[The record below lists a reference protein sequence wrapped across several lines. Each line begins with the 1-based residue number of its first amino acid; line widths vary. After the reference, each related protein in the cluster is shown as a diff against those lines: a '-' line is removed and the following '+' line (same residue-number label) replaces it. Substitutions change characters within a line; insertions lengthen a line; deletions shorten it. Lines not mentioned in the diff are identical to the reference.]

1 MPPRPPRP
9 CLFCGKAT
17 TNASRYCDAHQYIAE
32 ERERKARKA
41 ADERREC
48 AARRGYGSK
57 WRKAREGYL
66 RLHPLCAECGR
77 QGRVTPAT
85 VVDHIVPHRGDMVK
99 FWDSRNWQPLCKPC
113 HDRKTA
119 RGE

>member
-9 CLFCGKAT
+9 CLRCGKAT
-17 TNASRYCDAHQYIAE
+17 TNANRYCDAHKHIAE

-41 ADERREC
+41 ADERRGT
-48 AARRGYGSK
+48 AAQRGYDSR

-66 RLHPLCAECGR
+66 RSHPLCAECER

-85 VVDHIVPHRGDMVK
+85 VVHHIDHNQWNNDP
-99 FWDSRNWQPLCKPC
+99 SNYEALCREC
-113 HDRKTA
+113 HEKHHKRI
-119 RGE
+119 R